1 MRKPIKKVVPKK
13 VVVPLKVV
21 ARAPAK
27 ADGSV
32 YKDPPRGFGIVGRL
46 SSGLGSVLNPEALLN
61 KLTGK

>member
-1 MRKPIKKVVPKK
+1 MRKPIKKDIVP
-13 VVVPLKVV
+13 VKVV
-21 ARAPAK
+21 AKAPAK
-27 ADGSV
+27 AVGSG